1 MSNPQ
6 PADSPLRIISVIMG
20 VVVGLTFLFGFG
32 NVLDLALRLGVPR
45 WIAPLVAPAL
55 DLTVMGLLLATRHL
69 ALSGVCGQQLK
80 PARRLLL
87 FASTV
92 TLALNVT
99 EPLLLGHVGRALF
112 DAVGTLLLIGWAEV
126 GPGLLQ
132 AVQTVQAWPNGV
144 DATIHRGPLAHHA
157 SAEQAEEPAK
167 RSDDELLS
175 RARVEDAHH
184 RQTYRRPISADT
196 LRRRLRI
203 SAARSRSL
211 VVLVRSEQI
220 THG

>member
-6 PADSPLRIISVIMG
+6 PADSPLRMILVIMG
-20 VVVGLTFLFGFG
+20 VVVGLTFLFEFG

-55 DLTVMGLLLATRHL
+55 DLTVLGLLLATRHL
-69 ALSGVCGQQLK
+69 ALCGVSGQQMK

-99 EPLLLGHVGRALF
+99 EPLLLGHVGWALF
-112 DAVGTLLLIGWAEV
+112 DAVGPMLLIGWAEV

-132 AVQTVQAWPNGV
+132 AVNTVQAQPDGV
-144 DATIHRGPLAHHA
+144 DATIRYEPLTRTEVVNHA
-157 SAEQAEEPAK
+157 SAGQAEELLK
-167 RSDDELLS
+167 RSDDKLLS

-184 RQTYRRPISADT
+184 WQTYRRPISADT

-203 SAARSRSL
+203 SAAQ
-211 VVLVRSEQI
+211 V
-220 THG
+220 